1 MTANSSETERFVEEF
16 KDELSG
22 IDRSP
27 VNEHAEAFELLHQ
40 KLESSL
46 STIDGL

>member
-1 MTANSSETERFVEEF
+1 VTANPWDAERFVEEF
-16 KDELSG
+16 KDELTG

>member
-1 MTANSSETERFVEEF
+1 MANSSEIERFVEEF
-16 KDELSG
+16 KDELTR

-27 VNEHAEAFELLHQ
+27 VTVHAEAFELLHL